1 MVIIAMSVLQK
12 FIITGTSILLILPL
26 KVENKKVK
34 HAGKRIKQRP
44 RLIVL
49 ISLAWE
55 NKQRCIK
62 LMISRQIV
70 TKV

>member
-49 ISLAWE
+49 ISLA
-55 NKQRCIK
+55 
-62 LMISRQIV
+62 
-70 TKV
+70 